1 MMDRCCPLSGQRL
14 AALPGAGICI
24 ETITDPATLPALWLD
39 RVPADHPLLRPE
51 WMSAARS
58 ALPDGSLSCCT
69 LARDGD
75 RLLAVAFFEAIPL
88 RVGSLGT
95 IENSGWQARTALRV
109 LSATHSGTPY
119 VVVCGDIIRTD
130 TPGAWFSPHTDQH
143 AGLFHAMA
151 EAARINLEVSVCM
164 VICSARNLGPM
175 ADTLP
180 DFGYHRIDKAEP
192 PMKVELDPT
201 WRTFDD
207 YLAAMRPKYRQ
218 RARSARKRSSSVL
231 RRRLSIAEVPKH
243 IEAFD
248 ALLAPVVEKAPV
260 ALSNPSGHTVASLV
274 QALGDHCRVHTYHH
288 EDTLVAF
295 AVSLHTTEAVEGL
308 LVGFDP
314 ALNRSLK
321 LYQNILYDFIE
332 EALVAGIPST
342 TLGRTALEIKSA
354 VGATPSNRPV
364 YIRHPSFLMHSV
376 LGWAAGALPTPSWT
390 PRSPFRTT
398 AAIQPVTT

>member
-1 MMDRCCPLSGQRL
+1 MDRCCPLTGEHL
-14 AALPGAGICI
+14 AALPSPGIRI
-24 ETITDPATLPALWLD
+24 ETITDPSALPALWLD
-39 RVPADHPLLRPE
+39 RVPPEHPLLRPE
-51 WMSAARS
+51 WMNAARS
-58 ALPDGSLSCCT
+58 ALPDDSLSCCT

-75 RLLAVAFFEAIPL
+75 RLLSVAFFEAVPL
-88 RVGSLGT
+88 HVGSLGT
-95 IENSGWQARTALRV
+95 LEKSGWQTRTILRM
-109 LSATHSGTPY
+109 LAATHHGTPY

-143 AGLFHAMA
+143 AGLFHSMA
-151 EAARINLEVSVCM
+151 EAARIHLDVSVCM

-201 WRTFDD
+201 WRTFED

-218 RARSARKRSSSVL
+218 RARSARKRSSGVT
-231 RRRLSIAEVPKH
+231 RRRLPTADVSDHV
-243 IEAFD
+243 EAFD
-248 ALLAPVVEKAPV
+248 TLLAPVVERAPV
-260 ALSNPSGHTVASLV
+260 ALSNPSGHTVATLV
-274 QALGDHCRVHTYHH
+274 EALGDQCRVHTYRYQ
-288 EDTLVAF
+288 DTLVAF
-295 AVSLHTTEAVEGL
+295 AVSLHTPEAVEGL

-314 ALNRSLK
+314 ALNKTLK

-332 EALVAGIPST
+332 EALEAGIPST

-354 VGATPSNRPV
+354 VGATPTERPV

-398 AAIQPVTT
+398 TTIQPLTS